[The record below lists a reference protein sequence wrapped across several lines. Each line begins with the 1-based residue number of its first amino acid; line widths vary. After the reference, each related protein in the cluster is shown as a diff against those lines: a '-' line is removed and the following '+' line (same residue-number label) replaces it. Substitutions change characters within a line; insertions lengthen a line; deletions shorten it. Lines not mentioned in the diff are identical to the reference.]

1 MGTTI
6 RMAVICMVSGAI
18 AIASAP
24 RLAVPTAER
33 AATLPGPPAQLVEL
47 DAHGAIRARPAPA
60 SWAAIGPADAGA
72 QAVDVA
78 LPPVTVRVRRE
89 PADPRLPTRQSIVRG
104 IVPIDGKLADHDV
117 LVAASPRAKAAKLIE
132 LLAARPG
139 MIAVS
144 SHGAIAPL
152 RLDLV
157 ADDRDDDASWIEVRV
172 DATNLAFEAVPEIPS
187 TIAWSGKTLDAAF
200 AKAFSDAAAR
210 RHDDQHVPVDV
221 LVTPDVDVQRLIDV
235 LGALDRAGARVI
247 GLGDAPDDVEL
258 AKRGHRIPHVV
269 VAAAN
274 PAVRGQLERHLP
286 ELDACYAKVAAGRPE
301 LAGTIDARFAIAA
314 NGTVHD
320 APDHFGIA
328 TGVDPD
334 VAACIAGVIRSLTF
348 PRSAGTQVAFPLLL
362 KS

>member
-6 RMAVICMVSGAI
+6 RMAVICMVSSAI

-33 AATLPGPPAQLVEL
+33 AATLPGLPAQLVEL

-60 SWAAIGPADAGA
+60 SWAAIGPADTGA
-72 QAVDVA
+72 QAAVDERSEAMRGGGHAGSAGGAGGNASRGIDVA

-89 PADPRLPTRQSIVRG
+89 PADPRLPRRQSIVRG

-157 ADDRDDDASWIEVRV
+157 AD
-172 DATNLAFEAVPEIPS
+172 
-187 TIAWSGKTLDAAF
+187 
-200 AKAFSDAAAR
+200 
-210 RHDDQHVPVDV
+210 
-221 LVTPDVDVQRLIDV
+221 
-235 LGALDRAGARVI
+235 
-247 GLGDAPDDVEL
+247 
-258 AKRGHRIPHVV
+258 
-269 VAAAN
+269 
-274 PAVRGQLERHLP
+274 
-286 ELDACYAKVAAGRPE
+286 
-301 LAGTIDARFAIAA
+301 
-314 NGTVHD
+314 
-320 APDHFGIA
+320 
-328 TGVDPD
+328 
-334 VAACIAGVIRSLTF
+334 
-348 PRSAGTQVAFPLLL
+348 
-362 KS
+362 